1 MCNVHRCARGNLSGP
16 GKLPGRIAGHPRGSG
31 GFGFD
36 PIFIDEPAGLTMAR
50 LDLQT
55 KIRIS
60 DRGQAL
66 RRAHL
71 LIEDLLRLHRKKN
84 LPFRLV

>member
-1 MCNVHRCARGNLSGP
+1 
-16 GKLPGRIAGHPRGSG
+16 
-31 GFGFD
+31 
-36 PIFIDEPAGLTMAR
+36 MAR